1 MSPAEVSLAK
11 FGTSFQENLVHL
23 IFEDRAFS
31 DQIREVLDVEFLE
44 VKYLRLFLKRMFDH
58 RDKYGTHPSRDAMT
72 TMLRTELE
80 GENEVV
86 VKQVRE
92 FYARILSD
100 KSPVKDQE
108 YIKSVSLEFCR
119 KQKLKEA
126 LLESADLINRVSAT
140 SYDEVRKKI
149 DQALK
154 LGSENNFGYDY
165 LADFERRFELKSR
178 NPVSTGWDKINSI
191 TQGGLGIGELGVV
204 IAPTGVGKSMVLV
217 HLGAEALNAGKTVVH
232 YTLELADTVV
242 ASRYDSCITG
252 IGLSD
257 LYGKKDEIYEQVQGV
272 PGRLIVK
279 EYPTKTATTGTITNH
294 LEKLIARGI
303 KPDVVIVDYG
313 DLLRPIDK
321 RKEKRN
327 ELESIYEE
335 MRAIAQVYECPVW
348 TASQTNRTGLNAE
361 VITMESISEAFNKC
375 FVADFICTISRTIED
390 KNTNEGRMFVAKNR
404 NGPDGIVFPIFM
416 ETRNVKIKVL
426 NRSHE
431 TPESLAVGAAKKQ
444 AVSLKEKY
452 KTFRNGRKNQNNTE

>member
-1 MSPAEVSLAK
+1 MSPAEISLAK

-72 TMLRTELE
+72 TMLRTELDD
-80 GENEVV
+80 ENEVV

-92 FYARILSD
+92 FYARILSQ
-100 KSPVKDQE
+100 KSVVKDQD
-108 YIKSVSLEFCR
+108 YIKGVSLEFCK

-149 DQALK
+149 DLALK

-165 LADFERRFELKSR
+165 LADFESRFELKAR

-217 HLGAEALNAGKTVVH
+217 HLGAEALKAGKTVVH
-232 YTLELADTVV
+232 YTLELGDTVV

-257 LYGKKDEIYEQVQGV
+257 LYSRKDEIYEHVKDV

-303 KPDVVIVDYG
+303 KPDMVIVDYG

-335 MRAIAQVYECPVW
+335 MRALAQIYQCPVW

-375 FVADFICTISRTIED
+375 FVADFICTVSRTIED
-390 KNTNEGRMFVAKNR
+390 KVNNEGRMFVAKNR

-431 TPESLAVGAAKKQ
+431 TPESLAVGASKKQ
-444 AVSLKEKY
+444 AEVLKRNI
-452 KTFRNGRKNQNNTE
+452 KTSATVEGKKNN

>member
-1 MSPAEVSLAK
+1 MSPAEISLAK
-11 FGTSFQENLVHL
+11 FGTSLQENLVHL

-72 TMLRTELE
+72 TMLRTELDD
-80 GENEVV
+80 ENEVV

-92 FYARILSD
+92 FYARILSQ
-100 KSPVKDQE
+100 KSVVKDQD
-108 YIKSVSLEFCR
+108 YIKGVSLEFCK

-149 DQALK
+149 DLALK

-165 LADFERRFELKSR
+165 LADFESRFELKAR

-217 HLGAEALNAGKTVVH
+217 HLGAEALKAGKTVVH
-232 YTLELADTVV
+232 YTLELGDTVV

-257 LYGKKDEIYEQVQGV
+257 LYSRKDEIYEHVKDV

-303 KPDVVIVDYG
+303 KPDMVIVDYG

-335 MRAIAQVYECPVW
+335 MRALAQIYQCPVW

-375 FVADFICTISRTIED
+375 FVADFICTVSRTIED
-390 KNTNEGRMFVAKNR
+390 KVNNEGRMFVAKNR

-431 TPESLAVGAAKKQ
+431 TPESLAVGASKKQ
-444 AVSLKEKY
+444 AESLKEKY
-452 KTFRNGRKNQNNTE
+452 KNFRNSGRKKE

>member
-1 MSPAEVSLAK
+1 MTPPEISFAK
-11 FGTSFQENLVHL
+11 FGTSFQESLVHL

-31 DQIREVLDVEFLE
+31 DQIREVLDVDFLE
-44 VKYLRLFLKRMFDH
+44 VKYLRLFLNRMFTH

-72 TMLRTELE
+72 TMLRTELDD
-80 GENEVV
+80 ENEVV

-92 FYARILSD
+92 YYARILS
-100 KSPVKDQE
+100 SNAQVKDSD
-108 YIKSVSLEFCR
+108 YIKSVSLEFCK

-126 LLESADLINRVSAT
+126 LIESADLINRVSAT

-149 DQALK
+149 DGALK

-165 LADFERRFELKSR
+165 LADFERRFELKAR
-178 NPVSTGWDKINSI
+178 NPVTTGWKKIDSI
-191 TQGGLGIGELGVV
+191 TQGGLGVGELGVV

-217 HLGAEALNAGKTVVH
+217 HLGAEALRAGKTVVH

-257 LYGKKDEIYEQVQGV
+257 LYTRKEEIYEQIKDVE
-272 PGRLIVK
+272 GRLIVK
-279 EYPTKTATTGTITNH
+279 EYPTKTATTATITNH

-303 KPDVVIVDYG
+303 KPDMILVDYG

-335 MRAIAQVYECPVW
+335 MRAMAQVYECPVW

-426 NRSHE
+426 ERSNE
-431 TPESLAVGAAKKQ
+431 TPESLAVGAAKRQ
-444 AVSLKEKY
+444 SESLKEKY
-452 KTFRNGRKNQNNTE
+452 KSFRNGRKAKD

>member
-1 MSPAEVSLAK
+1 MTPPENGFSK
-11 FGTSFQENLVHL
+11 YGTNFQERLGQL
-23 IFEDRAFS
+23 IFDDRTFS

-44 VKYLRLFLKRMFDH
+44 VKYLRLFVKKMFDY
-58 RDKYGTHPSRDAMT
+58 RDKYGAHPSIDTMT
-72 TMLRTELE
+72 TVLRTELD
-80 GENEVV
+80 GENEVA

-92 FYARILSD
+92 FFARTIAKESD
-100 KSPVKDQE
+100 SADAE
-108 YIKSVSLEFCR
+108 YIKTVSLDFCR

-126 LLESADLINRVSAT
+126 LLESADLINRVSDT

-149 DQALK
+149 DCALK
-154 LGSENNFGYDY
+154 LGSDNNFGYDY
-165 LADFERRFELKSR
+165 LADFESRFELKSR
-178 NPVSTGWDKINSI
+178 NPISTGWSKIDSI
-191 TQGGLGIGELGVV
+191 TQGGLGVGELGVV

-217 HLGAEALNAGKTVVH
+217 HLGAQALKAGKTVVH
-232 YTLELADTVV
+232 YTLELGDTVV

-257 LYGKKDEIYEQVQGV
+257 LYTRKDEIFEQVKGV
-272 PGRLIVK
+272 AGRLIVK
-279 EYPTKTATTGTITNH
+279 EYPTKTATTATITNH

-303 KPDVVIVDYG
+303 NPDLVIVDYG

-335 MRAIAQVYECPVW
+335 MRSLAQVYQCPVW

-375 FVADFICTISRTIED
+375 FVSDFICTISRTIED

-416 ETRNVKIKVL
+416 ETRNVNIKVL

-431 TPESLAVGAAKKQ
+431 TPESLAQNAAKKQ
-444 AVSLKEKY
+444 SESLKEKY
-452 KTFRNGRKNQNNTE
+452 KNFRNGRRNQSQE

>member
-1 MSPAEVSLAK
+1 MTPPEISFAK
-11 FGTSFQENLVHL
+11 FGTSFQESLVHL

-31 DQIREVLDVEFLE
+31 DQIREVLDVDFLE
-44 VKYLRLFLKRMFDH
+44 VKYLRLFLNRMFTH

-72 TMLRTELE
+72 TMLRTELDD
-80 GENEVV
+80 ENEVV

-92 FYARILSD
+92 YYARILS
-100 KSPVKDQE
+100 SNTQVKDSD
-108 YIKSVSLEFCR
+108 YIKSVSLEFCK

-126 LLESADLINRVSAT
+126 LIESADLINRVSAT

-149 DQALK
+149 DGALK

-165 LADFERRFELKSR
+165 LADFERRFELKAR
-178 NPVSTGWDKINSI
+178 NPVTTGWKKIDSI
-191 TQGGLGIGELGVV
+191 TQGGLGVGELGVV

-217 HLGAEALNAGKTVVH
+217 HLGAEALRAGKTVVH

-257 LYGKKDEIYEQVQGV
+257 LFTRKDEIYEQIKDVD
-272 PGRLIVK
+272 GRLIVK
-279 EYPTKTATTGTITNH
+279 EYPTKTATTATITNH

-303 KPDVVIVDYG
+303 KPDMILVDYG

-335 MRAIAQVYECPVW
+335 MRAMAQVYECPVW

-390 KNTNEGRMFVAKNR
+390 KSTNEGRMFVAKNR

-426 NRSHE
+426 ERSNE
-431 TPESLAVGAAKKQ
+431 TPESLAVGAAKRQ
-444 AVSLKEKY
+444 SESLKEKY
-452 KTFRNGRKNQNNTE
+452 KSFRNGRKAKD

>member
-1 MSPAEVSLAK
+1 MSPAEISLAK

-72 TMLRTELE
+72 TMLRTELD

-92 FYARILSD
+92 FYARILSQ
-100 KSPVKDQE
+100 KSVVKDQD
-108 YIKSVSLEFCR
+108 YIKGVSLEFCK

-149 DQALK
+149 DLALK

-165 LADFERRFELKSR
+165 LADFESRFELKAR
-178 NPVSTGWDKINSI
+178 NPISTGWDKINSI

-217 HLGAEALNAGKTVVH
+217 HLGAEALKAGKTVVH
-232 YTLELADTVV
+232 YTLELGDTVV

-257 LYGKKDEIYEQVQGV
+257 LYSRKDEIYEHVKDV

-303 KPDVVIVDYG
+303 KPDMVIVDYG

-335 MRAIAQVYECPVW
+335 MRALAQIYQCPVW

-375 FVADFICTISRTIED
+375 FVADFICTVSRTIED
-390 KNTNEGRMFVAKNR
+390 KVNNEGRMFVAKNR

-431 TPESLAVGAAKKQ
+431 TPESLAVGASKKQ
-444 AVSLKEKY
+444 AESLKEKY
-452 KTFRNGRKNQNNTE
+452 KNFRNSGRKKE

>member
-1 MSPAEVSLAK
+1 MSPAEISLAK

-72 TMLRTELE
+72 TMLRTELDD
-80 GENEVV
+80 ENEVV

-92 FYARILSD
+92 FYARILSQ
-100 KSPVKDQE
+100 KSVVKDQD
-108 YIKSVSLEFCR
+108 YIKGVSLEFCK

-149 DQALK
+149 DLALK

-165 LADFERRFELKSR
+165 LADFESRFELKAR

-217 HLGAEALNAGKTVVH
+217 HLGAEALKAGKTVVH
-232 YTLELADTVV
+232 YTLELGDTVV

-257 LYGKKDEIYEQVQGV
+257 LYSRKDEIYEHVKDV

-335 MRAIAQVYECPVW
+335 MRALAQIYQCPVW

-375 FVADFICTISRTIED
+375 FVADFICTVSRTIED
-390 KNTNEGRMFVAKNR
+390 KVNNEGRMFVAKNR

-431 TPESLAVGAAKKQ
+431 TPESLAVGASKKQ
-444 AVSLKEKY
+444 AESLKEKY
-452 KTFRNGRKNQNNTE
+452 KNFRNSGRKKE

>member
-1 MSPAEVSLAK
+1 MTPPEISFAK

-31 DQIREVLDVEFLE
+31 DQIREVLDVDFLE
-44 VKYLRLFLKRMFDH
+44 VKYLRLFLNRMFNH

-72 TMLRTELE
+72 TLLRTELD

-92 FYARILSD
+92 YYARILS
-100 KSPVKDQE
+100 SNSQVKDSD
-108 YIKSVSLEFCR
+108 YIKSVSLEFCK

-126 LLESADLINRVSAT
+126 LIESADLINRVSAT

-149 DQALK
+149 DGALK

-165 LADFERRFELKSR
+165 LADFERRFELKAR
-178 NPVSTGWDKINSI
+178 NPVTTGWKKIDSI

-217 HLGAEALNAGKTVVH
+217 HLGSEALRAGKTVVH

-257 LYGKKDEIYEQVQGV
+257 LYTRKDEIYEQIKDVE
-272 PGRLIVK
+272 GRLIVK
-279 EYPTKTATTGTITNH
+279 EYPTKTATTATITNH

-303 KPDVVIVDYG
+303 KPDMILVDYG

-335 MRAIAQVYECPVW
+335 MRAMAQVYECPVW

-390 KNTNEGRMFVAKNR
+390 KSTNEGRMFVAKNR

-426 NRSHE
+426 ERSNE
-431 TPESLAVGAAKKQ
+431 TPESLAVGAAKRQ
-444 AVSLKEKY
+444 SESLKEKY
-452 KTFRNGRKNQNNTE
+452 KSFRNGRKAKD